1 MGMRLRVIIR
11 LAESVPLRAEPT
23 ITRDLSRAQSKGP
36 VEGPSQRAQSKSPVE
51 RPSQGAQSEEQAKA
65 VLIFLENTELSA
77 SEIVIK
83 LGLGSKTGAFKR
95 LIKDLLE
102 KQLIE
107 YTIPDKPSSRLQ
119 KYRLTKAG
127 KALLGS

>member
-1 MGMRLRVIIR
+1 M
-11 LAESVPLRAEPT
+11 
-23 ITRDLSRAQSKGP
+23 
-36 VEGPSQRAQSKSPVE
+36 
-51 RPSQGAQSEEQAKA
+51 AQSEEQIKS
-65 VLIFLENTELSA
+65 VLIFLKNSELSA
-77 SEIVIK
+77 SEIVSE

-102 KQLIE
+102 KQFIE

-119 KYRLTKAG
+119 KYRLTKTG